1 MTTTWPRYRNI
12 ESDDCGQ
19 CSYSQYQPH
28 SCGTGHQQPLGQPGG
43 HGGYP
48 SDTYPRQ
55 GPQCCQVEVTRGH
68 QGHHQEQYNHH
79 QQLPS
84 KSSKSEKRER
94 REREREH
101 REREHRD
108 REKEQR
114 REQRERERQQQQQTA
129 EQQHHQQQQQPPS
142 EPLVPDCVDCA
153 AAAAATHQSLPV
165 TNGSGPPVV
174 SSNMQVD
181 MGPYRGAPEASY
193 QGQAGGKRER
203 DGVESGYSTQNR
215 DERDKERPGPGQGD
229 QGAGGDK
236 KEKEKVNKTE
246 QDQIQY
252 IEGEGCQVWRP
263 QVMLG
268 FILFFDKSILVFM
281 SFWLIHLSSIIN

>member
-19 CSYSQYQPH
+19 CSYSQYQH
-28 SCGTGHQQPLGQPGG
+28 SCGGQQQALG

-68 QGHHQEQYNHH
+68 QGHHQDQYPQHQQ
-79 QQLPS
+79 QQLPN

-114 REQRERERQQQQQTA
+114 REQRERERQQQQQQQQHTQPA
-129 EQQHHQQQQQPPS
+129 EQQHHQQQPS

-165 TNGSGPPVV
+165 NGSGPPAAT
-174 SSNMQVD
+174 SSNNMQVD
-181 MGPYRGAPEASY
+181 MGPYSQRAPEPGY
-193 QGQAGGKRER
+193 QGQGGGKRER

-215 DERDKERPGPGQGD
+215 DERDKERQGPGE
-229 QGAGGDK
+229 QGAGDK

-263 QVMLG
+263 QVMMG
-268 FILFFDKSILVFM
+268 CITFG
-281 SFWLIHLSSIIN
+281 